1 MKIKLIEVE
10 KTVKELN
17 QISSKRLPVLV
28 SYAIRKNCNIL
39 IEELKDVSEVRCNIL
54 ENYAKKDSD
63 GNVVIE
69 DGKYQF
75 ENTKLQETALE
86 EVNRLYDKEADIQV
100 TTISLEELKAVDEN
114 ELYDKL
120 TGQEVDSLMFMIE

>member
-39 IEELKDVSEVRCNIL
+39 IEELKDVSEVRCSIL

>member
-39 IEELKDVSEVRCNIL
+39 TEELKDVSEVRCSIL
-54 ENYAKKDSD
+54 ENYAKKDGD

-86 EVNRLYDKEADIQV
+86 EVSKLYDKEADIQV

>member
-1 MKIKLIEVE
+1 MKIKLIELE

-17 QISSKRLPVLV
+17 QISSKRLPVSV

-39 IEELKDVSEVRCNIL
+39 IEELKDVSEVRCSIL

-86 EVNRLYDKEADIQV
+86 EVNKLYDKEADIHV

>member
-39 IEELKDVSEVRCNIL
+39 IEELKDVSEVRCSIL

-86 EVNRLYDKEADIQV
+86 EVNKLYDKEADIQV
-100 TTISLEELKAVDEN
+100 ITISLEELKAVDEN

>member
-39 IEELKDVSEVRCNIL
+39 IEELKDVSEVRCSIL

-86 EVNRLYDKEADIQV
+86 EVNKLYDKEADIQV

>member
-39 IEELKDVSEVRCNIL
+39 TEELKDVSEVRCSIL
-54 ENYAKKDSD
+54 ENYAKKDGD

-86 EVNRLYDKEADIQV
+86 EVNKLYDKEADIQV

>member
-17 QISSKRLPVLV
+17 QISSKWLPVLV

-39 IEELKDVSEVRCNIL
+39 TEELKDVSEVRCSIL
-54 ENYAKKDSD
+54 ENYAKKDGD

-86 EVNRLYDKEADIQV
+86 EVNKLYDKEADIQV

>member
-39 IEELKDVSEVRCNIL
+39 TEEVKDVSEVRCSIL
-54 ENYAKKDSD
+54 ENYAKKDGD

-86 EVNRLYDKEADIQV
+86 EVNKLYDKEADIQV

>member
-1 MKIKLIEVE
+1 MKIKLIELE

-39 IEELKDVSEVRCNIL
+39 IEELKDVSEVRCSIL

-86 EVNRLYDKEADIQV
+86 EVNKLYDKEADIQV

>member
-39 IEELKDVSEVRCNIL
+39 IEELKDVSEVRCSIL

-86 EVNRLYDKEADIQV
+86 EVNKLYDKEADIQV
-100 TTISLEELKAVDEN
+100 TTILLEELKAVDEN